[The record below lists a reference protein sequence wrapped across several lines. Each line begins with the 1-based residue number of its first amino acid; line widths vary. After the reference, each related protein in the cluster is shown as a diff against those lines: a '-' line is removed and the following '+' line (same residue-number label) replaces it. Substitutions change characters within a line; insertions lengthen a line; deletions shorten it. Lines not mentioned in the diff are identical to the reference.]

1 MSLDND
7 WKEAYTVQKAIADG
21 LRERVAVLE
30 AELKTR
36 PSAAPDTVSLPS
48 HVELAVID
56 YSFGDEQLQA
66 KTRSLAIRMLG
77 AGVEPDELVRR
88 IREGA

>member
-1 MSLDND
+1 MPLDNE

-21 LRERVAVLE
+21 LRERVATLE
-30 AELKTR
+30 AELKVR
-36 PSAAPDTVSLPS
+36 PSTVSDTVSLPGN
-48 HVELAVID
+48 VELAVID

-66 KTRSLAIRMLG
+66 KTRTLALRML
-77 AGVEPDELVRR
+77 AAKVDPDEIVRR